1 MNTQLKH
8 YLKPAKEDECTA
20 VALGEGFFLFSF
32 LCVSSIRGTSWLT
45 RQQSLVIFKD
55 PQRWEYLTL
64 SHQWWIF
71 VKGNVSSLLS
81 KLKQPFFEF
90 STINTMVYALR

>member
-1 MNTQLKH
+1 MNAQL
-8 YLKPAKEDECTA
+8 L
-20 VALGEGFFLFSF
+20 LLEGFFLFSF
-32 LCVSSIRGTSWLT
+32 LCVSSNRGTSWLT

-81 KLKQPFFEF
+81 KLNSLFLNFRQ
-90 STINTMVYALR
+90 